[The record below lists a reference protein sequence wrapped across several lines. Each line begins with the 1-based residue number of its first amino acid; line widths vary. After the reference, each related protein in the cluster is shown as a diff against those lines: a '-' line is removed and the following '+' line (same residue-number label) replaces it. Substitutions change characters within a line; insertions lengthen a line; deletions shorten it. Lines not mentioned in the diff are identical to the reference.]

1 MLRNQFAENVNDTW
15 LRRELKKLVRAKSA
29 IPFTELREEAIV
41 LSMDRD
47 EKEVNSGR
55 KQEVPVYAEAASTE
69 MADYMKEMKEELST
83 LRSEI
88 RSLKKEKNVER
99 KERRCYGCRETGHI
113 KKNCPKAHL
122 NSRNLLSGA
131 SQ

>member
-1 MLRNQFAENVNDTW
+1 MSEPEKMLRNQFAENVNDTW

-55 KQEVPVYAEAASTE
+55 KRVHVYAEAASTE

-88 RSLKKEKNVER
+88 RSLKEKNVER
-99 KERRCYGCRETGHI
+99 KERKCYGCRETGHI
-113 KKNCPKAHL
+113 KKNCPNRKHI
-122 NSRNLLSGA
+122 
-131 SQ
+131 

>member
-47 EKEVNSGR
+47 
-55 KQEVPVYAEAASTE
+55 
-69 MADYMKEMKEELST
+69 
-83 LRSEI
+83 
-88 RSLKKEKNVER
+88 
-99 KERRCYGCRETGHI
+99 
-113 KKNCPKAHL
+113 
-122 NSRNLLSGA
+122 
-131 SQ
+131 

>member
-1 MLRNQFAENVNDTW
+1 MLRNQFAENTW

-55 KQEVPVYAEAASTE
+55 KREVPVYAEAASTE

-83 LRSEI
+83 LGQKLE
-88 RSLKKEKNVER
+88 
-99 KERRCYGCRETGHI
+99 
-113 KKNCPKAHL
+113 A
-122 NSRNLLSGA
+122 
-131 SQ
+131 